1 MASVQYGRKS
11 GRPPKLLAGGA
22 GFSVEGRCQTIR
34 QIWNGVVG
42 TVMLPPEL
50 LIIVT

>member
-1 MASVQYGRKS
+1 MGCVDGPTPGR
-11 GRPPKLLAGGA
+11 R
-22 GFSVEGRCQTIR
+22 VR

-50 LIIVT
+50 LWIVIEEE